1 MKLPLG
7 RLSLFMSRRGKQIMS
22 DVENDGGSYGM
33 GEDGNLDHEME
44 LKV

>member
-1 MKLPLG
+1 
-7 RLSLFMSRRGKQIMS
+7 MSRRGKQIMS